1 MKLMIDQLIEGIRK
15 TGNPTCVGLDT
26 QLGHLPEG
34 FAGSVESFE
43 DAAAAIL
50 RYNKALVDALCGIVP
65 SVKVQI
71 AYYEMYGVPGM
82 QAFVDTCAYAKSK
95 GLVVIGDAKRNDI
108 GATSGAYANAF
119 LGETPLGDKTQSA
132 FPVDFVTVNAYL
144 GSDGILPFLKA
155 SEVRGGGIF
164 ALVKTSNPSGVEL
177 QDLMIG
183 DRHVYEVMGDL
194 VSKWGE
200 SCIGLHGYSSV
211 GAVVGATYPEQGAAL
226 RVRLKPGPF
235 HRCARVLFRGHPV
248 RQAADGLLP
257 GIQHQVHRV
266 HAFQTQQRVA
276 DRRAHQRQF
285 LLGFQIGQIHGQ
297 IHRHNAAGFFQPGQ
311 LRSLGSRGNPVFP
324 RGM

>member
-226 RVRLKPGPF
+226 RVRLPHTFFLVPGYG
-235 HRCARVLFRGHPV
+235 AQGATGKDLRGCFDENGMGAVVNASRSILTAWKKQPGV
-248 RQAADGLLP
+248 DFAQAAYNEAIRMRDD
-257 GIQHQVHRV
+257 IME
-266 HAFQTQQRVA
+266 
-276 DRRAHQRQF
+276 
-285 LLGFQIGQIHGQ
+285 
-297 IHRHNAAGFFQPGQ
+297 
-311 LRSLGSRGNPVFP
+311 
-324 RGM
+324 GM

>member
-1 MKLMIDQLIEGIRK
+1 MELMIDQLIEGIRK

-95 GLVVIGDAKRNDI
+95 GLVVIADAKRNDI

-119 LGETPLGDKTQSA
+119 LGETPLGDKTMPA
-132 FPVDFVTVNAYL
+132 FNADFVTVNAYL

-200 SCIGLHGYSSV
+200 SCIGSHGYSSV

-226 RVRLKPGPF
+226 RVRLPHTFFLVPGYG
-235 HRCARVLFRGHPV
+235 AQGATGKDLRGCFDKNGMGAVVNASRSILTAWKKQPGV
-248 RQAADGLLP
+248 DFAQAAYNEAIRMRDD
-257 GIQHQVHRV
+257 IME
-266 HAFQTQQRVA
+266 
-276 DRRAHQRQF
+276 
-285 LLGFQIGQIHGQ
+285 
-297 IHRHNAAGFFQPGQ
+297 
-311 LRSLGSRGNPVFP
+311 
-324 RGM
+324 GM

>member
-1 MKLMIDQLIEGIRK
+1 MKLMIDQLIEGIK
-15 TGNPTCVGLDT
+15 STGNPTCVGLDT

-34 FAGSVESFE
+34 FAGTVESFE
-43 DAAAAIL
+43 DAAAAIVK
-50 RYNKALVDALCGIVP
+50 YNKALVDALCGIVP

-95 GLVVIGDAKRNDI
+95 GLVVIADAKRNDI

-119 LGETPLGDKTQSA
+119 LGETPLDDKALSA
-132 FPVDFVTVNAYL
+132 FPADFVTVNAYL

-155 SEVRGGGIF
+155 SQVRGGGIF

-200 SCIGLHGYSSV
+200 SCIGSHGYSSV

-226 RVRLKPGPF
+226 RVRLPHTFFLVPGYG
-235 HRCARVLFRGHPV
+235 AQGATGKDLRGCFDKNGMGAVVNASRSILTAWKKQPGV
-248 RQAADGLLP
+248 DFAQAAYNEAIRMRDD
-257 GIQHQVHRV
+257 IME
-266 HAFQTQQRVA
+266 
-276 DRRAHQRQF
+276 
-285 LLGFQIGQIHGQ
+285 
-297 IHRHNAAGFFQPGQ
+297 
-311 LRSLGSRGNPVFP
+311 
-324 RGM
+324 GM

>member
-1 MKLMIDQLIEGIRK
+1 MKLMIDQLIEGIK
-15 TGNPTCVGLDT
+15 STGNPTCVGLDT

-34 FAGSVESFE
+34 FAGTVESFE
-43 DAAAAIL
+43 DAAAAIVK
-50 RYNKALVDALCGIVP
+50 YNKALVDALCGIVP

-95 GLVVIGDAKRNDI
+95 GLVVIADAKRNDI

-119 LGETPLGDKTQSA
+119 LGETPLDDKALSA
-132 FPVDFVTVNAYL
+132 FPADFVTVNAYL

-155 SEVRGGGIF
+155 SQVRGGGIF

-200 SCIGLHGYSSV
+200 SCIGSHGYSSV

-226 RVRLKPGPF
+226 RVRLPHTFFLVPGYG
-235 HRCARVLFRGHPV
+235 AQGATGKDLRGCFDKNGMGAVVNASRSILTAWKKQPGV
-248 RQAADGLLP
+248 DFAQAAYNEAIRMRDD
-257 GIQHQVHRV
+257 IVS
-266 HAFQTQQRVA
+266 A
-276 DRRAHQRQF
+276 
-285 LLGFQIGQIHGQ
+285 IK
-297 IHRHNAAGFFQPGQ
+297 
-311 LRSLGSRGNPVFP
+311 
-324 RGM
+324 